1 MTPRVLLASF
11 ILLIAIL
18 SLVFFQFQTPF
29 VTLEFEKEAKIGDK
43 ISGNLYINQERL
55 KNPESQAI
63 LYLSKNNTILEA
75 STLSLSEISSQETS
89 SINIGSLLDYTFNET
104 GKYTIEFYI
113 PENEYK
119 TSKTFT
125 IN

>member
-119 TSKTFT
+119 AYKTFT

>member
-29 VTLEFEKEAKIGDK
+29 VTLEFEKQAKIGDK
-43 ISGNLYINQERL
+43 ISGNLHLNQERI

-63 LYLSKNNTILEA
+63 LYLSKQGAILEA
-75 STLSLSEISSQETS
+75 STLSLSEISSQEIS
-89 SINIGSLLDYTFNET
+89 SIRIESLIDYTFNET
-104 GKYTIEFYI
+104 GEYILEIYI

>member
-29 VTLEFEKEAKIGDK
+29 VTLEFEKQAKIGDK